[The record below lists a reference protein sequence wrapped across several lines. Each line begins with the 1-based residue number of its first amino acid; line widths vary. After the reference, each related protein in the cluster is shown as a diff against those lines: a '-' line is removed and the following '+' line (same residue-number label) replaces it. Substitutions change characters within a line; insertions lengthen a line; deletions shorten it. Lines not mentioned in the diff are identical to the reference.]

1 MKLPGEARLEF
12 VMESQGKTQCTLQQ
26 RALFYPRG
34 LYGLLYWYAV
44 APLHHIVF
52 RGMLSGIQRE
62 ALKIAVLSDGSLAAS
77 CHS

>member
-12 VMESQGKTQCTLQQ
+12 LMESQGKTQCTLKQ

-34 LYGLLYWYAV
+34 LAGLLYWYAV

-62 ALKIAVLSDGSLAAS
+62 ALKIAVLQEVSLTES
-77 CHS
+77 YHS